1 MVDFKDQVLVFFR
14 FSFFIVVS
22 FYYTRSWN
30 GPFPMAYYTNSHG
43 SSFEHDVN
51 FAQFGFIR
59 EMSVGLRKSSG
70 HLPCMAFLECTSEW
84 TSSSSK
90 RFAVFSHHLWQKE
103 TLSTEQQY
111 QWRSPS
117 QWDCGVWELE
127 SSRLVSE
134 NAYDLTLFINSLM
147 LCSHVREDYI
157 SFPSSGR
164 ALGNVIKK
172 LELKYGLLEAADVI
186 DATHMKIKK
195 IVKHC
200 VIERG
205 QSWIR
210 NPWRHVY
217 LFRLVWGVARV
228 WYFLYTCGEQN
239 KPFF

>member
-1 MVDFKDQVLVFFR
+1 MLILRSLDLSEKWALVWGNLQDTCHAWLFRVYFRMNFQFFQTLCR
-14 FSFFIVVS
+14 ILSPFMTERNTLYRAAIPMKKPVAMGLWCLGTGIVTFGLGNCIRLNIV
-22 FYYTRSWN
+22 
-30 GPFPMAYYTNSHG
+30 HK
-43 SSFEHDVN
+43 
-51 FAQFGFIR
+51 FAHA
-59 EMSVGLRKSSG
+59 L
-70 HLPCMAFLECTSEW
+70 L
-84 TSSSSK
+84 
-90 RFAVFSHHLWQKE
+90 
-103 TLSTEQQY
+103 
-111 QWRSPS
+111 
-117 QWDCGVWELE
+117 
-127 SSRLVSE
+127 
-134 NAYDLTLFINSLM
+134 
-147 LCSHVREDYI
+147 HVREDYI

-164 ALGNVIKK
+164 ALGNVINK

-195 IVKHC
+195 IMKHC

>member
-1 MVDFKDQVLVFFR
+1 MNFQFFQTLCR
-14 FSFFIVVS
+14 
-22 FYYTRSWN
+22 
-30 GPFPMAYYTNSHG
+30 
-43 SSFEHDVN
+43 
-51 FAQFGFIR
+51 
-59 EMSVGLRKSSG
+59 
-70 HLPCMAFLECTSEW
+70 
-84 TSSSSK
+84 
-90 RFAVFSHHLWQKE
+90 
-103 TLSTEQQY
+103 TLSPFMTERNTLY
-111 QWRSPS
+111 RAAIPMKKPVAMGLW
-117 QWDCGVWELE
+117 CLGTGIVTFGLGNCI
-127 SSRLVSE
+127 RLNIVHKF
-134 NAYDLTLFINSLM
+134 AHALL
-147 LCSHVREDYI
+147 HVREDYI

-164 ALGNVIKK
+164 ALGNVINK